1 MPHNTTARPRPDPN
15 SSPPDRRRHGRRTL
29 HVLLV
34 AATLLA
40 ATARMASAQE
50 HAPEPGY
57 EDDRSTPEATI
68 RSLYDAVNRREY
80 ARAYSYWE
88 PTSAD
93 LPSFDDFQQGYADT
107 LSVDV
112 TMGDVGSGVGAGQL
126 FFSVPV
132 TLLATRSDASTQT
145 FVGCY
150 ILHLARPQIQAV
162 PPFHPMGIQRA
173 SVFEV
178 ADDADTATL
187 MQQACGPL

>member
-1 MPHNTTARPRPDPN
+1 MPRNTTARSRPDPG
-15 SSPPDRRRHGRRTL
+15 SSRADRRRHGLQTL
-29 HVLLV
+29 RVLLV
-34 AATLLA
+34 ATTLLA
-40 ATARMASAQE
+40 VTARIAAAQE

-68 RSLYDAVNRREY
+68 RSLYD
-80 ARAYSYWE
+80 
-88 PTSAD
+88 
-93 LPSFDDFQQGYADT
+93 
-107 LSVDV
+107 
-112 TMGDVGSGVGAGQL
+112 
-126 FFSVPV
+126 
-132 TLLATRSDASTQT
+132 
-145 FVGCY
+145 